1 MSGWEVFADPSIW
14 LFLLG
19 GLWVTLQISA
29 VVIVLSF
36 CLGTLLA
43 LASIAPWRPVRRV
56 ALTYVHVVRGV
67 PVYLFMLAVY
77 FGGSRLGLKGDVAVS
92 VAVALTVYTTAYISE
107 IVRGGVLSVAA
118 GQLEAARSLG
128 FSPLGAFRYVV
139 FPQALRAVVP
149 PLINQYIVAINGTS
163 IGAVIGLDEL
173 LHRSVIL
180 YNGHQNPI
188 ETLLVAGS
196 MYFVVLFTLSRLARR
211 FELSRLGAQSGPRR
225 RIWWMPRLG
234 HFGAEP
240 QSHSVLSR

>member
-1 MSGWEVFADPSIW
+1 VSGWAVFADPAIW

-29 VVIVLSF
+29 VVIVVSF
-36 CLGTLLA
+36 CCGTLLA
-43 LASIAPWRPVRRV
+43 LACIAPWRLPRRA
-56 ALTYVHVVRGV
+56 ALTYVHVVRGI
-67 PVYLFMLAVY
+67 PVYLFMLVVY
-77 FGGSRLGLKGDVAVS
+77 FGGSRLGLKGDVSVS

-118 GQLEAARSLG
+118 GQLDAARS
-128 FSPLGAFRYVV
+128 LGAFRYVV

-149 PLINQYIVAINGTS
+149 PLILQYIVAINGTS

-211 FELSRLGAQSGPRR
+211 FELSRLGAQSGPRQR
-225 RIWWMPRLG
+225 MWWMPRLARL
-234 HFGAEP
+234 GAGP
-240 QSHSVLSR
+240 RSQSVLSR